1 MEYFKSL
8 FLMLMPG
15 YVEIFLTQFENSG
28 NMGLYGVFLDIYI
41 KRNWLYFSTGVL
53 IVSYPCNF
61 VYYGFLFYLGSEL
74 VFLHTFNKW
83 SKLIVKPS

>member
-41 KRNWLYFSTGVL
+41 KRNWLYGL
-53 IVSYPCNF
+53 
-61 VYYGFLFYLGSEL
+61 LFYLGSAL

-83 SKLIVKPS
+83 SKLIVKQS